1 MHTADLIP
9 LVFVGG
15 VLLILMG
22 RLISSFLK
30 AKLV

>member
-9 LVFVGG
+9 MIFVGG
-15 VLLILMG
+15 VLLALTG
-22 RLISSFLK
+22 RLISSFFK